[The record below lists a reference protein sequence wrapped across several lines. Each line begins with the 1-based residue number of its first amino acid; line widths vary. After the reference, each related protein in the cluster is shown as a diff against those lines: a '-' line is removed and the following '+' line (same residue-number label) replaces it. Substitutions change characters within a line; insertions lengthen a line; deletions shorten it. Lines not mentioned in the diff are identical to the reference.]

1 MKYEMRLKNGPFMK
15 IKNGLKIIEI
25 RLNDEKRR
33 LLKVND
39 FIEFTNRDS
48 DEKMLVQVED
58 IYKFNNFEELYQTL
72 NKVALGYDENEE
84 ANFKDMEEYYSL
96 EEQNKYGVIGI
107 KIKRVE

>member
-1 MKYEMRLKNGPFMK
+1 MRLKNGPFMK